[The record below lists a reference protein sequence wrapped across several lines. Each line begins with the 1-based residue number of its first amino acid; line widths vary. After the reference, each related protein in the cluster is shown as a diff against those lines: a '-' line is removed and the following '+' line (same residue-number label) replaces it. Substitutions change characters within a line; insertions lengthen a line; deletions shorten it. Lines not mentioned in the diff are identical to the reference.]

1 MKLFGRGHRGSEPI
15 DRVDLAA
22 RLESPADPATGEPE
36 GGSSNDAGSAE
47 ADRVE
52 PVAATPET
60 PQAGVDP
67 SSRAAVTGFW
77 PGTGAAETAA
87 GGGTTPGGGLAPAQG
102 TASMPVDPA
111 PGRSSDAEASDRVAV
126 PPPDPHIDGLTDLLG
141 PVLFERLL
149 AAESARARRYQ
160 RPESIV
166 IAELVGLDGLGRSW
180 GEDVARTAV
189 TSLAAVLRS
198 GSRTSDYVARIASD
212 RFAILLTETD
222 EIAAINYV
230 ERVREAWEG
239 QRAIA
244 GGGLRVGFGW
254 AGTPRR
260 ETLAAARTIA
270 EEVLAED
277 LRQQRA

>member
-1 MKLFGRGHRGSEPI
+1 MKLFGRAHRRSGSI
-15 DRVDLAA
+15 DEVDLAA
-22 RLESPADPATGEPE
+22 RLDRPA
-36 GGSSNDAGSAE
+36 
-47 ADRVE
+47 E
-52 PVAATPET
+52 PVIAAPE
-60 PQAGVDP
+60 AGAA
-67 SSRAAVTGFW
+67 SSDDADTADTGRDEPAGAAPGPGEAGDDTTRSVPVTGFW
-77 PGTGAAETAA
+77 PGTRA
-87 GGGTTPGGGLAPAQG
+87 GSMTPGGVAGHAPAQG
-102 TASMPVDPA
+102 IPPTPVEAAAGISVEAA
-111 PGRSSDAEASDRVAV
+111 PEDAAV
-126 PPPDPHIDGLTDLLG
+126 PPPDPHVDGLTDLLG
-141 PVLFERLL
+141 PVVFERLL

-166 IAELVGLDGLGRSW
+166 IAELVGLDELIRSW
-180 GEDVARTAV
+180 GADVARTAV
-189 TSLAAVLRS
+189 SSLAAVLRS
-198 GSRTSDYVARIASD
+198 GSRTSDYVARIATD

-260 ETLAAARTIA
+260 ETLFAARADA

-277 LRQQRA
+277 MRQHRA